1 MVLYLDVVMD
11 EEQVLRIFNDLTTKN
26 PPFPYWKFDKIEVRH
41 KDPPPPPLLDAEV
54 KAEFRFAPYE
64 IELLSQALRIQNSP
78 ARTELWLL
86 ERKGF

>member
-1 MVLYLDVVMD
+1 MLS
-11 EEQVLRIFNDLTTKN
+11 IFNDLTKKN
-26 PPFPYWKFDKIEVRH
+26 PPFPYWQFDKIEVQF
-41 KDPPPPPLLDAEV
+41 KDPPPPPPPLDAEV

-64 IELLSQALRIQNSP
+64 IELLSQTLRIQNSP

>member
-1 MVLYLDVVMD
+1 MVLYLDVVMN
-11 EEQVLRIFNDLTTKN
+11 EEEVLSIFNDLTTKN
-26 PPFPYWKFDKIEVRH
+26 PPFPYWKFDKIEVQF
-41 KDPPPPPLLDAEV
+41 KDPPPPPHAEV

-64 IELLSQALRIQNSP
+64 IELLSQTLRIQNSP

>member
-1 MVLYLDVVMD
+1 MVPYLDVVMD
-11 EEQVLRIFNDLTTKN
+11 EEQVLSILNDLTTKN
-26 PPFPYWKFDKIEVRH
+26 PPFPYWKFDKIEVQF
-41 KDPPPPPLLDAEV
+41 KDPPDAEV

>member
-1 MVLYLDVVMD
+1 MVLYLVVVMD

-26 PPFPYWKFDKIEVRH
+26 PPFPYCKFDKIEVRL
-41 KDPPPPPLLDAEV
+41 KDPPPPLLDAEV

-78 ARTELWLL
+78 VRTELWLL